1 MTIYVINSNHHFFE
15 VHAPV
20 DNGALQRAGCE
31 IVANKALMYES
42 VVATTGQEL
51 GEIEGGEFVVKHNDR
66 GNLICIE
73 SRGFTDNIEGSLEAY
88 ISDYEM

>member
-15 VHAPV
+15 IQDGVELDTAK
-20 DNGALQRAGCE
+20 LTGCE